1 MLLYTCTTA
10 QETEFYHYNTRW
22 HWTSQWVKSAK
33 SRRHDKIAI
42 RSTKLVSEPERCS
55 AQFCMWQN
63 TRKLARRTDTAFWH
77 LPALL
82 LQALMTR
89 KIRTHGNDC
98 LHHSFEVEG
107 VETLVD
113 NSLESSLL
121 SLLSF
126 PFLFVHNIAA
136 MFIQAL
142 ASQAYVEFMQ
152 IRHSYE

>member
-1 MLLYTCTTA
+1 MLLYNTCTTA

-63 TRKLARRTDTAFWH
+63 TGKLARRTDTAFCH
-77 LPALL
+77 LLALL
-82 LQALMTR
+82 LQALMTQ

-107 VETLVD
+107 VETL
-113 NSLESSLL
+113 NCWQFTGELAAFCHCFLSHFYLCTTSLL
-121 SLLSF
+121 CLSKHW
-126 PFLFVHNIAA
+126 PLR
-136 MFIQAL
+136 L
-142 ASQAYVEFMQ
+142 K
-152 IRHSYE
+152 